1 MRSLL
6 TVHGMVQFAILR
18 WGNEAQK
25 KHWLPRLA
33 TGEVI
38 GAFGLTEPNV
48 GSDAA
53 EHRNEC
59 HRSIGIPMS

>member
-1 MRSLL
+1 
-6 TVHGMVQFAILR
+6 MVQFAILR

-25 KHWLPRLA
+25 KQWLPRLA

-48 GSDAA
+48 GSDARSD
-53 EHRNEC
+53 RNQ
-59 HRSIGIPMS
+59 RRPSATDPTS